1 MKNTSTSFALLARA
15 ALCLACILS
24 FSALTFSAY
33 GSKTKNDPNK
43 RNNPVSLGS
52 DEQIRAA
59 WSDNYNP
66 NPGAAAI
73 AGAAGHAVTP
83 SVPAAPVC
91 TTPMS
96 SNCFVA
102 DTLVRT
108 TDGARRIQDIRAGDS
123 VLSFNERKGRVEP
136 ARVSKVIVGRRAD
149 LTVVTSRHGAIT
161 CTQDHPFYTA
171 RGLWTKA
178 AALSSSDWLMT
189 LGPDSLGVI
198 PAKCAAKS
206 KEAGS
211 PVRVYN
217 IEVEKNHD
225 YFVGPDAILSHN
237 ASLGKR
243 RSR

>member
-24 FSALTFSAY
+24 FSALTFSAH
-33 GSKTKNDPNK
+33 GSGEKKYPDK
-43 RNNPVSLGS
+43 RRAFASAGS
-52 DEQIRAA
+52 DDQFDAA
-59 WSDNYNP
+59 SENYRS
-66 NPGAAAI
+66 NPGANAAI

-198 PAKCAAKS
+198 PAKCATKS

-237 ASLGKR
+237 ASIGQR